1 MERCCKIP
9 GLRQYA
15 RPGMNRKTRRAMA
28 LCVGS
33 LGSGEGIPCQEI
45 IDEHAQAIQA
55 HNKKRT
61 TT

>member
-1 MERCCKIP
+1 MGRCCKTPETPAKSTPAWIE
-9 GLRQYA
+9 
-15 RPGMNRKTRRAMA
+15 KTRRAMA
-28 LCVGS
+28 LCVGR
-33 LGSGEGIPCQEI
+33 LGSGGGIPCQEI